1 MSWHKGNA
9 VDGFDE
15 SKCNDS
21 ASDKIKWNNK
31 NKNKITVHLLI
42 VGDHIQRILR

>member
-1 MSWHKGNA
+1 MSCHKGNA

-21 ASDKIKWNNK
+21 ASDKIKWNK
-31 NKNKITVHLLI
+31 NKNKITVHFLI